1 MWYQDTYKHSKL
13 RLALL
18 RPSAYIRLSHLHV
31 SLPSLS
37 DRCFRVSSMP
47 ARLSKVWRRLRMAV
61 TSCLRPSHAV
71 EEICPKNHPTSPPRS
86 SKHKVH
92 TEGEDGSHTLVASS
106 PRDSA
111 VPPKDLL
118 LPDTPHVDLLNPARQ
133 PRLLTPPLPSRS
145 ERAYVNVH
153 SLHLGDIRPYGSTG
167 ELWEPHE
174 SVLANPTSMITNLEC
189 ASFAG
194 SSRNCELHVG
204 GIRTTR
210 APVTMQS
217 SNDTPRAAKSV
228 RFDCLA
234 EPSVPSARPYHTLTS
249 HQSSLRLRCHADLNN
264 EISHSPYDTPI
275 ESQFFQQLASTDLPS
290 MKYDTGL
297 PNRFKVPTKRR
308 DLCNGDVTLHPTVG
322 IQSQTES
329 RRAKLAA

>member
-1 MWYQDTYKHSKL
+1 VWYQDTYKHSKL

-204 GIRTTR
+204 WNTNDSCTRHHAKFERHTTRCKIRQIRLPCRAIRT
-210 APVTMQS
+210 V
-217 SNDTPRAAKSV
+217 
-228 RFDCLA
+228 
-234 EPSVPSARPYHTLTS
+234 
-249 HQSSLRLRCHADLNN
+249 
-264 EISHSPYDTPI
+264 
-275 ESQFFQQLASTDLPS
+275 
-290 MKYDTGL
+290 
-297 PNRFKVPTKRR
+297 
-308 DLCNGDVTLHPTVG
+308 
-322 IQSQTES
+322 SQTVS
-329 RRAKLAA
+329 YPNKSPIFSKAQMSCRPQQ